1 MVSLP
6 DDSAGGCS
14 AAVPADVESDA
25 LEEEEEDELDAP
37 SLQAASIA
45 KKSAHAAILP
55 SASARLFV
63 STTICPPR
71 STCPAR
77 GSSTPGGD
85 STSG

>member
-25 LEEEEEDELDAP
+25 LEEEDELDAP

-45 KKSAHAAILP
+45 KRSAHAAILP